1 MLKITSY
8 LTLDTSAKQLVNHL
22 NDEKTSLTFSE
33 NAVLIKLLDNS
44 EEIWTKEQLLA
55 EGWPDRVVAPTS
67 LTQCISTLR
76 RKLEPFSEI
85 HLKAVARRGY
95 QLHIN
100 ERSHVKMVSLTD
112 SDTIR
117 AAFLDVSVMVK
128 IAGALIAIGLLIF
141 AWYQC
146 EYHKVLQ
153 QTSLWSSDKQVELNI
168 GGVKESATLL
178 YKNNTDQLHGSKWQ
192 KHLAPESNIVT
203 GLKGF
208 SAFALTNGSNYSF
221 ATCPGYSLDDCDGKD
236 IININSLSPEPAG
249 LNMQEFVPLSKA
261 MEERIRYN
269 RVLVPESSVENFDG
283 KIVEHHYHADVYFP
297 IAGEKLIRGDFSISL
312 VYENDKSGQI
322 YTTTCITDE
331 DCVTTP
337 IKWKTRGT
345 FNQYQQQIGEYD
357 VDVFY
362 TKIEQKEFIKPDFV
376 TPSAMR
382 FYREIR
388 RVDIQETQMVFFRV
402 HETDNTAVWIFPF
415 MDGLVAWSKYEKVHF

>member
-8 LTLDTSAKQLVNHL
+8 LTLDTSAKQLINHL

-44 EEIWTKEQLLA
+44 EEIWTKEHLLA

-95 QLHIN
+95 QLHID

-112 SDTIR
+112 SGTIR

-128 IAGALIAIGLLIF
+128 IAGALFVIGLIIL

-146 EYHKVLQ
+146 EYHKVLKN
-153 QTSLWSSDKQVELNI
+153 TAFWSSGKQVELNI

-178 YKNNTDQLHGSKWQ
+178 YKDDTDQLHESKWQ
-192 KHLAPESNIVT
+192 KHIAPESNVVL

-208 SAFALTNGSNYSF
+208 SAFALTNGNNYSF
-221 ATCPGYSLDDCDGKD
+221 AACPGYALDDCNGVG
-236 IININSLSPEPAG
+236 IININALSPEPAG
-249 LNMQEFVPLSKA
+249 LNMREFVPLTKK
-261 MEERIRYN
+261 MEERIRFN
-269 RVLVPESSVENFDG
+269 RVLIPKDSVGN
-283 KIVEHHYHADVYFP
+283 IIEHHYHADVYFP
-297 IAGEKLIRGDFSISL
+297 AAGEKLIRGDFSLSL
-312 VYENDKSGQI
+312 VYDGEKSGQI

-331 DCVTTP
+331 DCSTTP

-345 FNQYQQQIGEYD
+345 FNQYEQTIGDYE

-362 TKIEQKEFIKPDFV
+362 SKIAQKEFIKPDFV

-388 RVDIQETQMVFFRV
+388 RMDIQETELIFFRV
-402 HETDNTAVWIFPF
+402 HSTENTAVWIFPF
-415 MDGLVAWSKYEKVHF
+415 MDGLVAWSKYEKVQF

>member
-33 NAVLIKLLDNS
+33 NAVLIKLLDHS

-76 RKLEPFSEI
+76 RKLEPYSEI

-112 SDTIR
+112 RDTLR
-117 AAFLDVSVMVK
+117 AAFLDVGVMVK
-128 IAGALIAIGLLIF
+128 IAGAMVVIGLITL

-146 EYHKVLQ
+146 EYHKVLKK
-153 QTSLWSSDKQVELNI
+153 TSEWSSDKQVELNI
-168 GGVKESATLL
+168 GGVTESATLL
-178 YKNNTDQLHGSKWQ
+178 YKDNTDQVHKSKWQ
-192 KHLAPESNIVT
+192 KHLAPESNIVE

-208 SAFALTNGSNYSF
+208 SAFALTNGAHYSF
-221 ATCPGYSLDDCDGKD
+221 ASCPGYTLDDCNGEG
-236 IININSLSPEPAG
+236 IININTLTPEPAG
-249 LNMQEFVPLSKA
+249 LNMSEFVPLSQK
-261 MEERIRYN
+261 MEDRIRYN
-269 RVLVPESSVENFDG
+269 RVLIPQDSVGN
-283 KIVEHHYHADVYFP
+283 IVEHHYHADVYFP
-297 IAGEKLIRGDFSISL
+297 VAGEKLIRGDFSLSL
-312 VYENDKSGQI
+312 VYEDGTSGQI

-345 FNQYQQQIGEYD
+345 FNQYQQKIGDYD

-362 TKIEQKEFIKPDFV
+362 TNIEHKEFIKPDFV

-388 RVDIQETQMVFFRV
+388 RDDIQVTNMTLFRV
-402 HETDNTAVWIFPF
+402 HKTKDTAVWILPF
-415 MDGLVAWSKYEKVHF
+415 MDGLVAWSKYEKVQF